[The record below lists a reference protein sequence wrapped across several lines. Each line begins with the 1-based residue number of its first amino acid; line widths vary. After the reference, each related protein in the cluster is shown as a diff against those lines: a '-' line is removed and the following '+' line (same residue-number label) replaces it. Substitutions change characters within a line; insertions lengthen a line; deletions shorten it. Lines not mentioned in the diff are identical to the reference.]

1 MNFALVQ
8 DIYSQIMRI
17 PSRIRVVVAV
27 GLAAILWVIWK
38 TWNKVCFDNAF
49 PYDPTSVIVQTAHFG
64 VFVQAT
70 ETRAM
75 QNTSQMSKNTATDSS

>member
-1 MNFALVQ
+1 
-8 DIYSQIMRI
+8 MRI
-17 PSRIRVVVAV
+17 PSTIRVVVAV

-64 VFVQAT
+64 VFV
-70 ETRAM
+70 
-75 QNTSQMSKNTATDSS
+75 